1 MKSGK
6 VENDFLPNRGYL
18 VSQYVTLDINSFL
31 SSYQARRFFVIG
43 ILFLPYRCWT
53 KPYISRHTARMN
65 LLSRHWCH
73 ELNAKIRA
81 TLSNRPVSTRSRFG
95 INSFCRRSL
104 ISRGSFRSAPNSNTD
119 RVIVIALDQ
128 GGGEKKKKEKGRRC
142 SGKWGIK
149 GGQDMTREGFLA
161 FGSGMAGLSDN

>member
-128 GGGEKKKKEKGRRC
+128 GGGGEEKKEKGRRC

>member
-1 MKSGK
+1 MKWGK
-6 VENDFLPNRGYL
+6 VASDFLPNRGYL
-18 VSQYVTLDINSFL
+18 VFQYVTLDINSFL
-31 SSYQARRFFVIG
+31 SSYQARRFFVTG
-43 ILFLPYRCWT
+43 ILFLHYRRWT
-53 KPYISRHTARMN
+53 KPYISRYTARMN
-65 LLSRHWCH
+65 PLSRHWCH

-81 TLSNRPVSTRSRFG
+81 TLSNPPVSTRSRFG

-104 ISRGSFRSAPNSNTD
+104 ISRGSFRSAPSSNTD

-128 GGGEKKKKEKGRRC
+128 GGEGKKEKGRRC

-161 FGSGMAGLSDN
+161 FGSGVAGLSDN